1 MSDRFLTNYSS
12 RLPDDVL
19 RKVLVA
25 VDRLRHSAV
34 NRIKRAWRR
43 YVLRFYEREMWFAR
57 ITSFDLGAFRAP
69 QAPDTFMDRYVFK
82 QWPFNI
88 WEPALTGGPTL
99 YFWAL
104 DRFGATLARLPRN
117 MLSDFQ
123 RPSFDMFLAMLER
136 PDGTY

>member
-88 WEPALTGGPTL
+88 WEPAALTAWDQPTL
-99 YFWAL
+99 YFIRLNRLW
-104 DRFGATLARLPRN
+104 DRFGHTLNRLPRN
-117 MLSDFQ
+117 MLSGAQ
-123 RPSFDMFLAMLER
+123 RYIVTND
-136 PDGTY
+136 